1 MRTSGFRDFRIVN
14 YRLRGFTLIEV
25 LISIAIISVVFAA
38 LYSTFFLSHRAVGTV
53 GESLVKLQEARA
65 VVDIMKREI
74 ESILYSPDKPYSAF
88 KVNDRDFYGRQAS
101 QLSFTAFSPIV
112 PGLARISYVVEE
124 EGGKMA
130 LKKRVESAFSPSDG
144 VRAVELMEDMES
156 FTVEALYN
164 DKWVRTWDS
173 ELTKSIPGE
182 VRISVSLT
190 IGERKDRV
198 SVSDIARPKIGRTI

>member
-1 MRTSGFRDFRIVN
+1 MRTSGLRDFRTVN

-38 LYSTFFLSHRAVGTV
+38 LYSAFFLSHRAVGTV

-112 PGLARISYVVEE
+112 PGLAKISYVVEE

-130 LKKRVESAFSPSDG
+130 LKKRVESAFSQSDG
-144 VRAVELMEDMES
+144 IRAVELMEDMES

-164 DKWVRTWDS
+164 DNWVRTWDS
-173 ELTKSIPGE
+173 ELTKSIPVE

-190 IGERKDRV
+190 IGERKERV